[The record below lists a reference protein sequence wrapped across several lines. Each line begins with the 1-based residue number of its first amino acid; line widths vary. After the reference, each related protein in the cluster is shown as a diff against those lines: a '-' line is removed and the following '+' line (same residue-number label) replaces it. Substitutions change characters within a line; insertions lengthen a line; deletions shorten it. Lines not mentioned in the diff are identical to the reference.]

1 MWALLV
7 SLSAA
12 HAGPAVGVMVGG
24 ALPLATDTLSDPG
37 AQLGLYAGY
46 RKSIG
51 PVHLQPEL
59 VFRTNTGAAPLEGT
73 EGGSQLSALA
83 GGAVTFLGPVSF
95 GPYAHVGLAV
105 QDIGPVYDAGL
116 MAEFTAVGPLAVGL
130 RLGWQ
135 DERVGECPVCE
146 LEPAKNWLVGTVT
159 AGLAF

>member
-1 MWALLV
+1 MLALLA
-7 SLSAA
+7 SLSVAE
-12 HAGPAVGVMVGG
+12 AGPAVGVMVGG
-24 ALPLATDTLSDPG
+24 ALPLAMDTSSDPG

-59 VFRTNTGAAPLEGT
+59 VVRSNTGARPEDGT
-73 EGGSQLSALA
+73 DGGSQFSAVV

-95 GPYAHVGLAV
+95 GPYAHLGLAV

-116 MAEFTAVGPLAVGL
+116 MAEVTAVGPLAVGL

-135 DERVGECPVCE
+135 DERVGYCPACA
-146 LEPAKNWLVGTVT
+146 LEPAKNWLTGTLT